1 MTQKRKRAALAL
13 WLLLLAGLLTSCAGM
28 PGGNVPG
35 VTDAPGTSGSQT
47 TTDSS
52 RFGQSAQ
59 YDNDNEN
66 KNGTDFPGSYT
77 VPEGWAKM
85 ERYSTE
91 NKIFYAEEGHEDD
104 EMPDNISIEVGTNRY
119 GADEHEKFREAILRQ
134 LAVQFQGVDAELTG
148 DGTFTEQDYVVYIF
162 TISQEDVVTK
172 QYYIVGDQ
180 RYCLVHLTNFTGS
193 ESVDE
198 AARAMADSFVWD
210 SPD

>member
-52 RFGQSAQ
+52 RLEQSAQ
-59 YDNDNEN
+59 SDNDNEN

-85 ERYSTE
+85 ERYSTV
-91 NKIFYAEEGHEDD
+91 K
-104 EMPDNISIEVGTNRY
+104 S
-119 GADEHEKFREAILRQ
+119 
-134 LAVQFQGVDAELTG
+134 
-148 DGTFTEQDYVVYIF
+148 
-162 TISQEDVVTK
+162 
-172 QYYIVGDQ
+172 
-180 RYCLVHLTNFTGS
+180 
-193 ESVDE
+193 
-198 AARAMADSFVWD
+198 
-210 SPD
+210 

>member
-1 MTQKRKRAALAL
+1 
-13 WLLLLAGLLTSCAGM
+13 
-28 PGGNVPG
+28 
-35 VTDAPGTSGSQT
+35 
-47 TTDSS
+47 
-52 RFGQSAQ
+52 
-59 YDNDNEN
+59 
-66 KNGTDFPGSYT
+66 
-77 VPEGWAKM
+77 M

-91 NKIFYAEEGHEDD
+91 NKIFYAEEGHEDE

-134 LAVQFQGVDAELTG
+134 LAVQLQSVDAELTG

-210 SPD
+210 SSD

>member
-1 MTQKRKRAALAL
+1 M
-13 WLLLLAGLLTSCAGM
+13 
-28 PGGNVPG
+28 
-35 VTDAPGTSGSQT
+35 
-47 TTDSS
+47 
-52 RFGQSAQ
+52 
-59 YDNDNEN
+59 
-66 KNGTDFPGSYT
+66 
-77 VPEGWAKM
+77 PEGWAKV

-119 GADEHEKFREAILRQ
+119 SADEHEKFRDAILRQ
-134 LAVQFQGVDAELTG
+134 LAMQLQGVDAELTG

-210 SPD
+210 SSD

>member
-1 MTQKRKRAALAL
+1 
-13 WLLLLAGLLTSCAGM
+13 
-28 PGGNVPG
+28 
-35 VTDAPGTSGSQT
+35 
-47 TTDSS
+47 
-52 RFGQSAQ
+52 
-59 YDNDNEN
+59 
-66 KNGTDFPGSYT
+66 
-77 VPEGWAKM
+77 M

-119 GADEHEKFREAILRQ
+119 SADEHEKFREAILRQ
-134 LAVQFQGVDAELTG
+134 LAMQLQSVDAELTG
-148 DGTFTEQDYVVYIF
+148 DGTFTEQDYIVYIF
-162 TISQEDVVTK
+162 TISQEDVITK

-210 SPD
+210 SSD

>member
-52 RFGQSAQ
+52 RLEQSAQ
-59 YDNDNEN
+59 SDNDNEN

-91 NKIFYAEEGHEDD
+91 NKIFYAEEGHEDE

-134 LAVQFQGVDAELTG
+134 LAVQLQSVDAELTG
-148 DGTFTEQDYVVYIF
+148 DGTFTEPV
-162 TISQEDVVTK
+162 K
-172 QYYIVGDQ
+172 
-180 RYCLVHLTNFTGS
+180 
-193 ESVDE
+193 
-198 AARAMADSFVWD
+198 FVR
-210 SPD
+210 